1 MKFLIELNVFPENEE
16 NFSKIL
22 TDLKIDHCF
31 WDGESNPPYEKND
44 NKVFFIG
51 KIYTALKIKQL
62 GYSYQVWLGPEFD
75 YSYFGS
81 HLNNLL
87 NDDFLMGTCS
97 QINKIYLTDNSIPP
111 NEMVYIRSNSG
122 YKRFQG
128 DLYSRD
134 IFLMES
140 KKHALPQEEILVL
153 ASEKEIAQEYRL
165 VIKSK
170 YDEISDLWEYDVIT
184 YSQYEGEKRELTNG
198 EVRNIIQDLET
209 STYRPY
215 PLFILD
221 VCICEEKIKILEA
234 NSINTSGYY
243 TCNLQRIVESILKIE
258 KEEIQ

>member
-1 MKFLIELNVFPENEE
+1 LEWNKYIEHGTEFIKASTSPDSIADQLDVFIKTPEKQKKKFGKLAREWAINKFSIKNVGKNIEKFIDQSPFIDQENEE
-16 NFSKIL
+16 NFSKVL

-97 QINKIYLTDNSIPP
+97 QINKVYLTDNSIPP

-122 YKRFQG
+122 YKRFAMH
-128 DLYSRD
+128 L
-134 IFLMES
+134 L
-140 KKHALPQEEILVL
+140 L
-153 ASEKEIAQEYRL
+153 
-165 VIKSK
+165 
-170 YDEISDLWEYDVIT
+170 
-184 YSQYEGEKRELTNG
+184 
-198 EVRNIIQDLET
+198 
-209 STYRPY
+209 
-215 PLFILD
+215 
-221 VCICEEKIKILEA
+221 IC
-234 NSINTSGYY
+234 
-243 TCNLQRIVESILKIE
+243 
-258 KEEIQ
+258 